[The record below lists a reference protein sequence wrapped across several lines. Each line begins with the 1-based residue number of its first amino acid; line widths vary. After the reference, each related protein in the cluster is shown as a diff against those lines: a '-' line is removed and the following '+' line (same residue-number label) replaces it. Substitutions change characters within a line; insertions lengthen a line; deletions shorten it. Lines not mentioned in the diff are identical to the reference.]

1 MVKRVGLLFLTFLF
15 GLSFLQAQDD
25 YSFFIL
31 ETDTSSFPDLRVII
45 QVGDGG
51 ENLTGSDFLVFD
63 GEERKPIDNFD
74 LAPEV
79 LDESGA
85 GIGQSRFVMILIEAS
100 TITAGRPLDN
110 FLKAVGRS
118 IPRFQDGDRLNI
130 AYFGEDDY
138 EILSRDFTSEFSILE
153 SELVTRIKAPSV
165 NDSIASQSDVY
176 KGMYKSLEY
185 FEDQS
190 IEGRGMLIVISS
202 AVPNRNST
210 YGKNDII
217 EKAQRLNIPVY
228 NILYRVNNDYNTD
241 SFRDISEETKG
252 ETQLASSSYEIRSA
266 ITNDFLQN
274 TLRDNMG
281 DNPENTYAIEYT
293 TEAPTDGKMHEFE
306 IQFGEQSQIGTFVSP
321 TESSGGGGFLGNYW
335 WIILIL
341 AAVVAGYAFYQYT
354 EQQKAKQ
361 EEEFEFEE
369 EAAQR
374 QEEEALM
381 RAQEEKRLKEMEAQN
396 LRLKE
401 QMRNLENQVKS
412 IPTTPPPPPPPKPQ
426 KFDPKKTIISGGGA
440 APIFMVATGSF
451 RQDFTLNKPVLTIG
465 RAPNNDITIP
475 EQTVSSNHARI
486 TIENG
491 SFFLTDIGSTNGTFV
506 NGSRVNKTLL
516 KSGDFIKL
524 GAANCK
530 FQI

>member
-1 MVKRVGLLFLTFLF
+1 MAKRIGFIFLNLIL
-15 GLSFLQAQDD
+15 GVSFLQAQDE

-31 ETDTSSFPDLRVII
+31 ETDTSAFPDLRVII
-45 QVGDGG
+45 QVDDRG
-51 ENLTGSDFLVFD
+51 ENLTSDDFLVFD
-63 GEERKPIDNFD
+63 GEDRVPKDGFGLVAE
-74 LAPEV
+74 E
-79 LDESGA
+79 LDESG
-85 GIGQSRFVMILIEAS
+85 GGMGQSRYVMILIEAS
-100 TITAGRPLDN
+100 SITAGRPLDN
-110 FLKAVGRS
+110 FVKAVERS
-118 IPRFQDGDRLNI
+118 IPRFQDDDRLNI
-130 AYFGEDDY
+130 AYFGEDDF
-138 EILSRDFTSEFSILE
+138 EILSRDFTSELSILE
-153 SELVTRIKAPSV
+153 SELVTRINAPPQS
-165 NDSIASQSDVY
+165 DSSDSQSDVY

-190 IEGRGMLIVISS
+190 IDGRGMLVVVSA

-210 YGKNDII
+210 YTKTDIV

-252 ETQLASSSYEIRSA
+252 ETQLANSSYEIRSA

-274 TLRDNMG
+274 TLRDNLG
-281 DNPENTYAIEYT
+281 DNAENTYAIEYT
-293 TEAPTDGKMHEFE
+293 TDAPTDGKMHEFE
-306 IQFGEQSQIGTFVSP
+306 IQFREQSQVGTFVSP
-321 TESSGGGGFLGNYW
+321 TEISEEGGFWSNYW
-335 WIILIL
+335 WLIGILV
-341 AAVVAGYAFYQYT
+341 AVVAGYAFYQYN

-361 EEEFEFEE
+361 EEVFEFEE
-369 EAAQR
+369 EEVNR
-374 QEEEALM
+374 QEEEAMM

-401 QMRNLENQVKS
+401 QMKNLENQVKS
-412 IPTTPPPPPPPKPQ
+412 IPKTPPPAPLPKPQ

-440 APIFMVATGSF
+440 APIFMVATGGF
-451 RQDFTLNKPVLTIG
+451 RQDFALNKPVLTIG
-465 RAPNNDITIP
+465 RAPNNDIIIP
-475 EQTVSSNHARI
+475 EQTVSSNHAKI
-486 TIENG
+486 TIESG